1 MDILAYID
9 RIEDLYGNVLPRR
22 KPPRPIADQYQDYK
36 QVQEYFEPR
45 TQMYIEREMGF
56 DEGGRVNFANGS
68 EAKKIDAYTQ
78 AKTDF
83 KGKVWDTV
91 EEAVESNKKIMKKW
105 DPKVV
110 KETIVEKRL
119 RKYGKTDKKPYIPA
133 EKLEATIVEEFQK
146 KFPDKKIKL
155 SIKDATYSDG
165 RKRVDSPEFKKFKE
179 EFMSNRFVKGEE
191 DILKAYASAR
201 KRLGFVKK
209 GQGPGHWQVL
219 EELKKKGKTG
229 LNAPRIKEILKINN
243 LPTRPLP
250 GNLRQAIKNSF
261 NELVDAGTE
270 IVDSKAVYDNL
281 PEEFKGTKTSQPD
294 IYKIRTQGELGL
306 KGYIRDTLK
315 NEEGFTRSTRAFGP
329 EAIEKRAASIKALGK
344 GKAPTEYQLAKKAY
358 FKDLDPW
365 RIKPLIRNIRPDDAA
380 QLHHSMAKAYGEDM
394 ANLMF
399 TSKALNDFDPAERAL
414 FRLASEKDRLVR
426 EKPPGFEK
434 RIKQIESIENRI
446 VKGKSIVGV
455 ELPAVE
461 GAPGGKSGP
470 GPQNV
475 KNSFT
480 VNEGYAE
487 DIVKSIKGTPG
498 EEITEGVKTKY
509 RKGRKGLLG
518 YREIDLEKIKDID
531 PSQKIVLGEGRMKGV
546 DLSKTVGGLK
556 DDPRLKKGFHTVAD
570 KGEAKNIVRLLNRA
584 GIKCTLQGGLTCND
598 PRAYIKSINEL
609 KAKAAVGDKVALG
622 KFRKVANGM
631 RKLKGAAAWTGW
643 GILGEIGFALPFAAM
658 DYADGQ
664 STARIINNASFG
676 LFGMDEKEETISY
689 LPKGS
694 LGAEQMAAMETGE
707 RLTRL
712 EEGPQPRGRIGMDPK
727 RFQTAQQKTKE
738 EAYLDFLNKITP
750 FMEGPRN
757 EYFNQEAFNKATQE
771 VGAAQAKLAADIAK
785 RKEKRRDQIWSSHKE
800 GELTG
805 LESYNIGFANGG
817 LASLTRTT
825 PPTRGPQYRGLDYLK
840 YYGR

>member
-1 MDILAYID
+1 MDKKVSNPIWRYIPWYEYD
-9 RIEDLYGNVLPRR
+9 KETTKVISQPKSETHQNYLNYLKIEPFL
-22 KPPRPIADQYQDYK
+22 
-36 QVQEYFEPR
+36 EPKS
-45 TQMYIEREMGF
+45 QMYVREELGF

-68 EAKKIDAYTQ
+68 AAKKIDAYTQ

-165 RKRVDSPEFKKFKE
+165 RRRVDSPEFKKFKE

-294 IYKIRTQGELGL
+294 IYKKRTQGELGL

-315 NEEGFTRSTRAFGP
+315 NEEGFTRSTRAFSP

-344 GKAPTEYQLAKKAY
+344 GKAPTEYQLAKKAF

-365 RIKPLIRNIRPDDAA
+365 RIKSQIRNLRPDDAA

-399 TSKALNDFDPAERAL
+399 TSKALNDYDPAERAL
-414 FRLASEKDRLVR
+414 FRLASEKDKLVR

-455 ELPAVE
+455 ELPAVD
-461 GAPGGKSGP
+461 G
-470 GPQNV
+470 GPQNF

-487 DIVKSIKGTPG
+487 DIVQSIKGTPG
-498 EEITEGVKTKY
+498 EYK

-518 YREIDLEKIKDID
+518 YREIDLEKVKDID
-531 PSQKIVLGEGRMKGV
+531 PSQKIVLGEGKMKGV

-556 DDPRLKKGFHTVAD
+556 EDPRLKKGFHTVAD
-570 KGEAKNIVRLLNRA
+570 KGEAKNLASTLNKIGIRCASATGISCDNPAAYFKDLKEQERLAAKGNASAMKKVRLARNVLRA
-584 GIKCTLQGGLTCND
+584 GPWVVAGEALF
-598 PRAYIKSINEL
+598 
-609 KAKAAVGDKVALG
+609 AAP
-622 KFRKVANGM
+622 
-631 RKLKGAAAWTGW
+631 
-643 GILGEIGFALPFAAM
+643 FALY
-658 DYADGQ
+658 DYKKGIRPSEMLSNITLSLAGQ
-664 STARIINNASFG
+664 SHQDIVNKKY
-676 LFGMDEKEETISY
+676 KEETGYKFTPIDFENKVMQ
-689 LPKGS
+689 LHN
-694 LGAEQMAAMETGE
+694 LEQNPSATYRGRADDVFKKADLSQRIQDMAKIYATDGE
-707 RLTRL
+707 FDVDKFEKEYRRYGTVEEGKLKEDKEL
-712 EEGPQPRGRIGMDPK
+712 EE
-727 RFQTAQQKTKE
+727 
-738 EAYLDFLNKITP
+738 
-750 FMEGPRN
+750 
-757 EYFNQEAFNKATQE
+757 
-771 VGAAQAKLAADIAK
+771 K
-785 RKEKRRDQIWSSHKE
+785 RKGDPVDSF
-800 GELTG
+800 
-805 LESYNIGFANGG
+805 SYFADGG
-817 LASLTRTT
+817 IASLTRTT